1 MWQLVL
7 SIGFIAILEVILSID
22 NAIVLALVARHLPEE
37 QQKKALTYGLIGAV
51 AFRLLALFFI
61 TSLIRFRWV
70 KFAGGAYLLFV
81 GLKAL
86 MKKREDH
93 SAPRSAEKPRSF
105 IQTVLVIEMMDI
117 AFAVDSILAAAAIA
131 KQIMIVFVGG
141 MIGVIMMRFAAS
153 VFLTVLK
160 RFPRFET
167 AAYVLIVL
175 IGTKLTI
182 EGFHPSWAR
191 FESPS
196 HWSFQVFWGAM
207 ILSFLSGFIQKQSK
221 V

>member
-1 MWQLVL
+1 MWQHLL
-7 SIGFIAILEVILSID
+7 SIGFIAVLEVILSID
-22 NAIVLALVARHLPEE
+22 NAIVLALVARHLPPE
-37 QQKKALTYGLIGAV
+37 QQKKALTYGLIGAIV
-51 AFRLLALFFI
+51 FRLVALFFI

-81 GLKAL
+81 ALKAL
-86 MKKREDH
+86 LKKGADQSKET
-93 SAPRSAEKPRSF
+93 APKENRSF
-105 IQTVLVIEMMDI
+105 IQTVLVIELMDI

-131 KQIMIVFVGG
+131 KQVSIVFIGG

-160 RFPRFET
+160 KFPRFET
-167 AAYVLIVL
+167 AAYVLVLL
-175 IGTKLTI
+175 IGAKLLI
-182 EGFHPSWAR
+182 EGFHPDWAH

-196 HWSFQVFWGAM
+196 HWSFQVFWGLM
-207 ILSFLSGFIQKQSK
+207 ILSFLSGFIRKESK